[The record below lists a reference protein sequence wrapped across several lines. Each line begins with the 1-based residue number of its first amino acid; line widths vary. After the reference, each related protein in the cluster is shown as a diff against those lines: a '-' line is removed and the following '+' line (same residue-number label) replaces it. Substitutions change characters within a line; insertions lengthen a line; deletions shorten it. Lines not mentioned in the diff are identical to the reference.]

1 MANPVQIANL
11 ALSWLGQGLINAFTD
26 NQTEA
31 KVMEANY
38 ELSRD
43 KVLAD
48 HAWTFA
54 MERQTLAPLV
64 DGPQWGSENR
74 FLIPSNVLRVYRVYR
89 ANLSSQ
95 GTTSRNLTPA
105 HWERSGKY
113 ILANESTIWA
123 VFIMKVT
130 DSTLFSP
137 GFVHALAAR
146 MAADTCMTLTEN
158 RQLLVDMEAL
168 YDKKIAEAQYSEGS
182 QGRTEIMRS
191 DILTG
196 ARKR

>member
-11 ALSWLGQGLINAFTD
+11 ALSWMGQGLINSFSD

-43 KVLAD
+43 KVLGD
-48 HAWTFA
+48 YAWTFA
-54 MERQTLAPLV
+54 LERQTMAALA
-64 DGPQWGSENR
+64 DGPAWGRDNR
-74 FLIPSNVLRVYRVYR
+74 FLIPSDVIRVHRVYRP
-89 ANLSSQ
+89 NLSSQ
-95 GTTSRNLTPA
+95 GITPGDLSPA
-105 HWERSGKY
+105 TWERQGRY
-113 ILANESTIWA
+113 ILSPENTIWA
-123 VFIMKVT
+123 EFIMKVT
-130 DSTLFSP
+130 DAGQFSP

-158 RQLLVDMEAL
+158 RQLLVDLEDL
-168 YDKKIAEAQYSEGS
+168 YDKKLDEAAYADGA
-182 QGRTEIMRS
+182 QGRTEVIRS
-191 DILTG
+191 TRLTG